1 MRRLVVSVFIL
12 VVVAVGCADASPT
25 RNQARATEPVVVA
38 AVGDIA
44 CKSLPSEH
52 LRRCRYDAVAKLI
65 RSLAPHRF
73 LALGDLQYLH
83 GSTEQFESYYDRFFG
98 DLKPITASVPGNHE
112 LYTLYG
118 EGYYTYFGKAAHA
131 PGGWYS
137 FDLGD
142 WHVLALN
149 SQICKG
155 SVWHPDLGQNT
166 PITANPAV
174 SDGCGPGSAMFEFAK
189 KDLVLN
195 QDPGC
200 TLAIMHHP
208 LFGSPPWPAGV
219 FLLQLQPLW
228 ELLDQ
233 QGVDVVLAGHEHN
246 YQRFAPMDAFGR
258 ADTNGIR
265 EFIVGTGGSTYG
277 DLPKGDAASNREAG
291 QDSSFGALKLTLRDG
306 GYDWEFLTA
315 QGEAPYADAGSADC
329 V

>member
-1 MRRLVVSVFIL
+1 MQRTAVWIGLLVF
-12 VVVAVGCADASPT
+12 VAVSCADAEPASDAAQT
-25 RNQARATEPVVVA
+25 SEPVVVA

-52 LRRCRYDAVAKLI
+52 TRRCRYDRVAELI
-65 RSLAPHRF
+65 RSLAPERF

-83 GSTEQFESYYDRFFG
+83 GSAEQFASYYDRFFAE
-98 DLKPITASVPGNHE
+98 LKPITAPVPGNHE

-118 EGYYTYFGKAAHA
+118 EGYYGYFGDAAYG

-155 SVWHPDLGQNT
+155 SVWHPELGQNT
-166 PITANPAV
+166 PITKNPAV
-174 SDGCGPGSAMFEFAK
+174 SDGCGPGSAMYEFAN
-189 KDLVLN
+189 KDLVLH
-195 QDPGC
+195 QDARC

-228 ELLDQ
+228 QLLDQ
-233 QGVDVVLAGHEHN
+233 QGVDVLLAGHEHD
-246 YQRFAPMDAFGR
+246 YQRFAPQDAFGR
-258 ADTNGIR
+258 ADPNGIR

-277 DLPKGDAASNREAG
+277 DLPKGKAATNREAG
-291 QDSSFGALKLTLRDG
+291 QDTSFGVLKMTLRDG
-306 GYDWEFLTA
+306 AYDWGFLTA
-315 QGEAPYADAGSADC
+315 QGEEPYSDAGSADC

>member
-1 MRRLVVSVFIL
+1 MRRLAASIGVLI
-12 VVVAVGCADASPT
+12 VVAVACADASPT
-25 RNQARATEPVVVA
+25 SNEARASQPVVVA

-52 LRRCRYDAVAKLI
+52 DTRCRYDRVAELI
-65 RSLAPHRF
+65 RSLAPERF

-83 GSTEQFESYYDRFFG
+83 GSLEQITSYYDRFFA
-98 DLKPITASVPGNHE
+98 DLKPITAPVPGNHE

-118 EGYYTYFGKAAHA
+118 DGYYTYFGKAAHG

-166 PITANPAV
+166 PITANPDV
-174 SDGCGPGSAMFEFAK
+174 SDGCGPGSAMYEFAK

-195 QDPGC
+195 QDRRC

-208 LFGSPPWPAGV
+208 L
-219 FLLQLQPLW
+219 
-228 ELLDQ
+228 
-233 QGVDVVLAGHEHN
+233 
-246 YQRFAPMDAFGR
+246 
-258 ADTNGIR
+258 
-265 EFIVGTGGSTYG
+265 
-277 DLPKGDAASNREAG
+277 
-291 QDSSFGALKLTLRDG
+291 
-306 GYDWEFLTA
+306 
-315 QGEAPYADAGSADC
+315 
-329 V
+329 